1 MRTRN
6 LALAM
11 TLCLALMLVGCGS
24 QSGATTPTTVKINMF
39 MPFSGP
45 GAALSKQF
53 VLPGVLAGQAAIN
66 AQGGILG
73 QHVEFETTDSKG
85 DAADAVLAANHLLN
99 EQPLPV
105 AIIGPATTEGPATVP
120 LFDKAHLVMM
130 SPDGGPELDHNTT
143 YPYIYRVLPPDSV
156 NGTAMSAAALKAGYT
171 RGATM
176 FASDE
181 GSQTIVPGLTKSFEA
196 HGGKIVINEQLPVD
210 QPSYRTEITKMLAAH
225 PQVIFTES
233 DPQTAATFY
242 SELQQIHG
250 LTIPVYGSNAT
261 SDQAYLGAVA
271 NAIGGNANLA
281 KFFTALVHNSPDKP
295 GGAAYTTA
303 FKSVKENASIDAG
316 SGVNA
321 NFYDAMIVLALAMTE
336 AKSTD
341 PLQYA
346 SHIKDITNN
355 TSYTPVNDYA
365 SGLQALKAG
374 KKIYYDG
381 ASGPMNFNQFNYVT
395 GDYDVA
401 HIDGTGHVV
410 INPGLHLSTTQ
421 LSNYAP

>member
-1 MRTRN
+1 
-6 LALAM
+6 
-11 TLCLALMLVGCGS
+11 
-24 QSGATTPTTVKINMF
+24 MF

-45 GAALSKQF
+45 DAALSKQF
-53 VLPGVLAGQAAIN
+53 VLPGVLAGLAALN
-66 AQGGILG
+66 AQGGVLG
-73 QHVEFETTDSKG
+73 KHVEFETTDSKG

-120 LFDKAHLVMM
+120 LFDKAHIVMM

-181 GSQTIVPGLTKSFEA
+181 GSQTIVPGLTRSFEA
-196 HGGKIVINEQLPVD
+196 HGGHIVINEQLPVD
-210 QPSYRTEITKMLAAH
+210 QPSYRTEITKMLAAN

-242 SELQQIHG
+242 SELQQLHG
-250 LTIPVYGSNAT
+250 LSIPVYGSNAT
-261 SDQAYLGAVA
+261 SDQAYLSAVA

-281 KFFTALVHNSPDKP
+281 KFFKALVHNSPDKP
-295 GGAAYTTA
+295 GTAAYTAVFTT
-303 FKSVKENASIDAG
+303 VKENAKIDAA

-321 NFYDAMIVLALAMTE
+321 NFYDAVIVVALAITE
-336 AKSTD
+336 ARSTD
-341 PLQYA
+341 PSQYVRY
-346 SHIKDITNN
+346 IKGITNN
-355 TSYTPVNDYA
+355 TSYTPVHDYA
-365 SGLQALKAG
+365 AGLQALKAG
-374 KKIYYDG
+374 KNIYYDG
-381 ASGPMNFNQFNYVT
+381 ASGPMTFNQFNYVT

-401 HIDGTGHVV
+401 HIDGNGNVV
-410 INPGLHLSTTQ
+410 IDPGLHLSTVQ